1 MRRREGSTT
10 ATTDDIYLGPE
21 TRPSSWCP
29 WSCAERSNPSQNV
42 NWAVCDPLCTSTAGQ
57 GSRAALE
64 HACKAAEEG
73 AAATKSMEAGAGRS
87 TYVPEHVLR
96 DVPDPGAQAVC
107 VWLNALL
114 KVVQ

>member
-1 MRRREGSTT
+1 M
-10 ATTDDIYLGPE
+10 
-21 TRPSSWCP
+21 
-29 WSCAERSNPSQNV
+29 
-42 NWAVCDPLCTSTAGQ
+42 
-57 GSRAALE
+57 E

-87 TYVPEHVLR
+87 TYVPEHVLK